1 MGLIGNIKKFGNT
14 SMEQIIKSL
23 LQKQGYSHIGLVD
36 SAKGIWGY
44 AKDGIFHF
52 STEDL
57 TEVDREEVGLIN
69 EVDIITIRDENIE
82 CIKTDCANLPSAII
96 LDKQNR
102 ILNVLPASSPSYV
115 FKRINNNSVIIVK
128 GIYKYNGIPNRK
140 WEVNNIWSAYQFEEP
155 KESSIDFFN
164 QTDIYK
170 GKGAFIYLDG
180 KLKNDTYLY
189 LYYKDYYFFICNG
202 DLEVYHPQLG
212 VVFNAWKKEEDYY
225 DSPDA
230 ILWICKGIGSFFIH
244 NKDCMT
250 GLEET
255 GKVFVTPLGSSMPMT
270 LRLSE
275 LAKNTNINE
284 GKSKERVYISEA
296 LSSEDYLLIPI
307 SSSFGSILSVH
318 MCNNGIS
325 ARILDIDIHKRT
337 IKFQNGIIEA
347 VYRPYYSDNY
357 YIQYYDAEGNAL
369 NEKYD
374 NRQYLIYGKYVYE
387 DNQYKE
393 KYGVLRKEDC
403 KQILKPI
410 YNRISFGGDD
420 TFEVEMSNNVNG
432 DNQSLKSLYHAKKG
446 FLLPI
451 GIEYHHPEYWNN
463 ITGISINTAK
473 AEHFNIFSFGEHEG
487 LMLGSEKVL
496 EPIYDSIEGFHF
508 WEKFNEDE
516 DSWNYDRQ
524 ETERKTKEYLPLSVI
539 LNKDGKHGLFIDK
552 EHIIE
557 PIFDRIDCCK
567 VLKGNAYFK
576 VQAGDKYGI
585 ISDNIEFNERNKVL
599 YDNVEIED
607 RYSDYKEQY
616 FKLYKNGKI
625 GMISTNP
632 NYSIPV
638 QFNNLIIYPKCYIGD
653 GFIYSRNGQKLL
665 SEKDYEII
673 EEETLIILRNISSKE
688 YVVYNYLGNL
698 LDSNIKKGSED
709 VIEIKGRESCYEYD
723 IHNMTLIKIDNNAYY
738 QGDDYPTEDEIE
750 RGIKEAYNGDPEA
763 LWNTE

>member
-1 MGLIGNIKKFGNT
+1 
-14 SMEQIIKSL
+14 MEQIIKSL

-155 KESSIDFFN
+155 KESSIEFFN

-244 NKDCMT
+244 NKDCMR

-255 GKVFVTPLGSSMPMT
+255 GKVFVTPLGSSKPMT

-284 GKSKERVYISEA
+284 EKSKERVYISEA

-347 VYRPYYSDNY
+347 VYRPYYSDDY

-473 AEHFNIFSFGEHEG
+473 AEQFNIFSFGEHEG
-487 LMLGSEKVL
+487 LLLGSEKVL

-516 DSWNYDRQ
+516 DSWYYDRQ

-567 VLKGNAYFK
+567 VLKGYAYFEAQQGEK
-576 VQAGDKYGI
+576 KRI
-585 ISDNIEFNERNKVL
+585 ISDDIVFYEKYQEL
-599 YDNVEIED
+599 YDNIVIED
-607 RYSDYKEQY
+607 YGRIVYFNVYKD
-616 FKLYKNGKI
+616 GKI
-625 GMISTNP
+625 GMISTDT
-632 NYSIPV
+632 NYSIPIQYKELQV
-638 QFNNLIIYPKCYIGD
+638 FSKCYIGD
-653 GFIYSRNGQKLL
+653 GFFYTGTGQKLF
-665 SEKDYEII
+665 SEDDYELDAEQKFLVFKNVHSADYVFVTLSGEMLKSESINKDLI
-673 EEETLIILRNISSKE
+673 TVKGNGDYVLAKYSTKDKCFIKEEE
-688 YVVYNYLGNL
+688 
-698 LDSNIKKGSED
+698 
-709 VIEIKGRESCYEYD
+709 
-723 IHNMTLIKIDNNAYY
+723 NNWIPY
-738 QGDDYPTEDEIE
+738 DDYPTDDD
-750 RGIKEAYNGDPEA
+750 IKMGLMEAYNGDPDA
-763 LWNTE
+763 QWNTD

>member
-1 MGLIGNIKKFGNT
+1 
-14 SMEQIIKSL
+14 MEQIIKSL

-155 KESSIDFFN
+155 KESSIEFFN

-255 GKVFVTPLGSSMPMT
+255 DKVFVTPLGSSKPMT

-284 GKSKERVYISEA
+284 EKSKERVYISEA

-347 VYRPYYSDNY
+347 VYRPYYSDDY

-473 AEHFNIFSFGEHEG
+473 AEQFNIFSFGEHEG
-487 LMLGSEKVL
+487 LLLGSEKVL

-516 DSWNYDRQ
+516 DSWYYDRQ

-567 VLKGNAYFK
+567 VLKGYAYFEAQQGEK
-576 VQAGDKYGI
+576 KRI
-585 ISDNIEFNERNKVL
+585 ISDDIVFYEKYQEL
-599 YDNVEIED
+599 YDNIVIED
-607 RYSDYKEQY
+607 YGRIVYFCVYKD
-616 FKLYKNGKI
+616 GKI
-625 GMISTNP
+625 GMISTDT
-632 NYSIPV
+632 NYSIPIQYKELQV
-638 QFNNLIIYPKCYIGD
+638 FSKCYIGD
-653 GFIYSRNGQKLL
+653 GFFYTGTGQKLF
-665 SEKDYEII
+665 SEDDYELDAEQKFLVFKNVHSADYVFVSLSGEMLKSESINKDLI
-673 EEETLIILRNISSKE
+673 TVKGNGDYVLAKYNTKDKCFTKEEE
-688 YVVYNYLGNL
+688 
-698 LDSNIKKGSED
+698 
-709 VIEIKGRESCYEYD
+709 
-723 IHNMTLIKIDNNAYY
+723 NNWIPY
-738 QGDDYPTEDEIE
+738 DDYPTDDD
-750 RGIKEAYNGDPEA
+750 IKMGLMEAYNGDPDA
-763 LWNTE
+763 QWNTD